1 MKSRILISISAITL
15 LAALAMRPRLAAQ
28 EQQDDHHCRHEP
40 KLIEFDGPDAGTV
53 NSTACAPSCGTQV
66 FDNNDMGEIVG
77 SYTDTN
83 IVPHGFLR
91 TRDGNIIPFDA
102 PGAGLGFGLNEGTVA
117 YSINS
122 RGEITGQFQDPDYV
136 FHGFVRFRDGSFDTF
151 DAPGAGRGP
160 GQGTLAD
167 SINREGTV
175 AGYFLDENNVYRG
188 FVRARDGTITQFEA
202 PHAGKGK
209 YQGTVVADGKGLN
222 PEGAISGWYTD
233 RNNGV
238 HGYLRAPDGTITTI
252 DAPGAYQFTL
262 LGGINPAGATTGY
275 YGDKNVVYHGLLR
288 APDDIF
294 TTFEAPGAGKEPNQG
309 TAAFDLNPAGAITG
323 IVVDASN
330 VLHGFLRELCGKFTE
345 FDARDAGTG
354 PNQGTRP
361 ESINST
367 GEIAG
372 YYIDK
377 DNVNHGFLR
386 KPCDRDDTERH
397 EASE

>member
-15 LAALAMRPRLAAQ
+15 LAALAMRPGLAAQ

-40 KLIEFDGPDAGTV
+40 KLIEF
-53 NSTACAPSCGTQV
+53 
-66 FDNNDMGEIVG
+66 G
-77 SYTDTN
+77 SYGRRAQVTIRPPAHRLVAPKFSTTTTWERSWA
-83 IVPHGFLR
+83 PTR
-91 TRDGNIIPFDA
+91 TRTSCR
-102 PGAGLGFGLNEGTVA
+102 AGLPA
-117 YSINS
+117 NS
-122 RGEITGQFQDPDYV
+122 RRHYHPLRCSRCRPGVWPQRGHRRIQHQQPEPVPGQFQDPDYV

-160 GQGTLAD
+160 GQGTFAD

-222 PEGAISGWYTD
+222 PEGQFRG
-233 RNNGV
+233 
-238 HGYLRAPDGTITTI
+238 GTPTGTMGFTATCALPTGLSPPI

-288 APDDIF
+288 APDGIF
-294 TTFEAPGAGKEPNQG
+294 TTFRAPGAGKEPNQG
-309 TAAFDLNPAGAITG
+309 TATFDLNPVGAITG
-323 IVVDASN
+323 IVIHASN

-367 GEIAG
+367 GE
-372 YYIDK
+372 
-377 DNVNHGFLR
+377 LR
-386 KPCDRDDTERH
+386 DTT
-397 EASE
+397 STKTT

>member
-15 LAALAMRPRLAAQ
+15 LAALAMRPGLAAQ

-91 TRDGNIIPFDA
+91 TRDGIIIPFDA

-222 PEGAISGWYTD
+222 PEGQFRG
-233 RNNGV
+233 
-238 HGYLRAPDGTITTI
+238 GTPTGTMGFT
-252 DAPGAYQFTL
+252 ATCALPTGLSPPSTHQALTSSLSLGA
-262 LGGINPAGATTGY
+262 
-275 YGDKNVVYHGLLR
+275 
-288 APDDIF
+288 
-294 TTFEAPGAGKEPNQG
+294 
-309 TAAFDLNPAGAITG
+309 
-323 IVVDASN
+323 S
-330 VLHGFLRELCGKFTE
+330 
-345 FDARDAGTG
+345 
-354 PNQGTRP
+354 TRP
-361 ESINST
+361 ERPRDTTVIRTSSITDSCAHRMAFSPRSKHRAPVKNPTRAQPLLTSIRW
-367 GEIAG
+367 GRSRE
-372 YYIDK
+372 
-377 DNVNHGFLR
+377 
-386 KPCDRDDTERH
+386 
-397 EASE
+397 